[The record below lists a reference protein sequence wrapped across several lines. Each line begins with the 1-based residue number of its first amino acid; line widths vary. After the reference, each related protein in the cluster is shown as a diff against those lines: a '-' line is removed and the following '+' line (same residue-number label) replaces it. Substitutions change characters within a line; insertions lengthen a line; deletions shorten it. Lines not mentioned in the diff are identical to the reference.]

1 MTDIQTLNM
10 VIQRNFELRL
20 LWPIVLL
27 GLCLWGFLNLAGE
40 MMEGDLHAVDEG
52 LLSWFRTGGVGGAAW
67 VPRWFPSCPRP
78 GRRGWRRKS
87 WRGSA

>member
-1 MTDIQTLNM
+1 M

-40 MMEGDLHAVDEG
+40 MMEGDLHAVDEW
-52 LLSWFRTGGVGGAAW
+52 LLSWFRTGGVDGTAW
-67 VPRWFPSCPRP
+67 ARAGCPM
-78 GRRGWRRKS
+78 
-87 WRGSA
+87 